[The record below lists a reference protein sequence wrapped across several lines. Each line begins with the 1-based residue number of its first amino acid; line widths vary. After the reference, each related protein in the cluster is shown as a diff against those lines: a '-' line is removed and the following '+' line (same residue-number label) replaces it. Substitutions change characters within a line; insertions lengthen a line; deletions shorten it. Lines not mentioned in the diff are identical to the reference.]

1 MSGHKLYMQR
11 CLDLAVLGMGKV
23 SPNPMVGAV
32 IVHINQIIYWYMMHD
47 TGTGTGDMD
56 TWYIYGYMTPVLVLP
71 VQDTWTHGKRYR
83 YMILVHM
90 HTVVRGASLFNC
102 AWTPAPTTHRPMH

>member
-1 MSGHKLYMQR
+1 MDTWYIYWYMMQ
-11 CLDLAVLGMGKV
+11 DTGTATTSTGDMDKWY
-23 SPNPMVGAV
+23 
-32 IVHINQIIYWYMMHD
+32 IYWYMMHD